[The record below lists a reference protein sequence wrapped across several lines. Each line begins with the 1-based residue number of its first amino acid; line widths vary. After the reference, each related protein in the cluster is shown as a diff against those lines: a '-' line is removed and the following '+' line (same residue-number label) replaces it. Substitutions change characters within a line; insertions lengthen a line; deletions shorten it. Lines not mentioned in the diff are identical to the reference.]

1 VSTLAIQELF
11 GLVLIPILVALVVA
25 WIRIFKR
32 IGWSGWLVIPMAIP
46 FVNMIL
52 LIVMGFKEWP
62 IEKRLKNA
70 GGVPPQD
77 D

>member
-1 VSTLAIQELF
+1 
-11 GLVLIPILVALVVA
+11 
-25 WIRIFKR
+25 
-32 IGWSGWLVIPMAIP
+32 MAIP

-52 LIVMGFKEWP
+52 VIVMGFKEWP